1 MAVREL
7 NGVPPLLELL
17 RSEFPV
23 IQQLSLR
30 TLVVVTTDTDT
41 RATFREEQGFD
52 RLLEFLCNKVCVAQ
66 NYLGQIYLSDTWKY
80 L

>member
-30 TLVVVTTDTDT
+30 TLVIVTTDTDT

-52 RLLEFLCNKVCVAQ
+52 RLLEFLCNKVCAGHIFIFIT
-66 NYLGQIYLSDTWKY
+66 YLKVLYL
-80 L
+80 